1 MDRRKYLKTI
11 AVSSVGAAT
20 LLSLA
25 KRRLNRK
32 LKKLEVALNYDRT
45 AAEKI
50 REKKLQSEKFFDDH
64 EMKTITILGDII
76 IPKDETSGSAS
87 DAGVPA
93 FIEFIVKDQPR
104 YQTPMRGGLKWL
116 DIQSLKRFNADF
128 ASCTS
133 QQQIEIVDDIAFPEK
148 AKPEFQQGVSFFNT
162 MRDLTACGFFTS
174 KIGIKDLGYVGNT
187 PNQWDGV
194 PADVLAQYGVKY
206 DERHWLKALSLIPRL
221 SVRHILSPG
230 VKYAMY

>member
-20 LLSLA
+20 LLQGCETTPKQEVKEGA
-25 KRRLNRK
+25 A
-32 LKKLEVALNYDRT
+32 EVALNYDRT

-50 REKKLQSEKFFDDH
+50 REQKLQSEKFFDDH

-104 YQTPMRGGLKWL
+104 YQTPLRGGLKWL

-148 AKPEFQQGVSFFNT
+148 AKPEFQQGVTFFNT

-206 DERHWLKALSLIPRL
+206 DERTLAE
-221 SVRHILSPG
+221 SV
-230 VKYAMY
+230 KFDT